1 MHLHPAGLGFDR
13 QQFKPWFPVEI
24 RQGHAARLRQFTP
37 QLGAQAAI
45 RPLQSHAER
54 PLRITGIEVREIVPP
69 VAIEVGDLGESQ
81 VFGRVHQADRTRQL
95 APFQLM
101 DHIRVVLTQDHQVG
115 PLVVIQ
121 VARSQHPLGRL
132 HIGQP
137 HPPPVGEI
145 SPRALQGDDQLVGD
159 GEPGQI
165 LLAIVIEIARR
176 QGGDLAIERDLPL
189 LESAITREGVD
200 PAGLGLRRGSHRLGG
215 PLLQQ
220 IESTVA
226 VVDQHQVVQGVGG
239 EFPRQQIPRSQ
250 LQLVDLEGRKA
261 VELGQ
266 RGGGGLFGTGRGG
279 AGRQRGHSP
288 GSQQAQ
294 DSGQQPPPD
303 LSQRISHHACCPSI
317 SGSSAPDPGTVS
329 FCHLSDLALALWQ
342 RSPGS
347 HPGGRCF
354 RAGWLEQAR
363 TAGLACRI
371 PPGGTGLRPTRR
383 RHASCSQ
390 RRGQFS
396 PIAKGVTSDRFP
408 HAVEACSG
416 AVVGYHEHWRARWV
430 FLWSPPPPWQPR
442 SSGPSNPAQTAGQI
456 VAGTAV
462 RPVLVPAVTDCS
474 SCSVPHVLFLN
485 SSPIANR
492 LMSPLQPAE
501 REAALQ
507 LIEWSLR
514 EDLAGQV
521 DVTSTVL
528 IPEREWA
535 RVDVVVRA
543 AGVLAGGVLLPLV
556 MNRFDPR
563 IEVAVLVADGSP
575 VRPGTRVAELRGP
588 LRSLLTAERTA
599 LNFLLHLSGVA
610 SLTARYVAEVQGTR
624 ARVFDTRKTLP
635 GWRLLDKYAVRAGGG
650 RNHRMGLFDMLL
662 VKDNHVAG
670 WLAADPNHTL
680 AGVVSLCRQKA
691 PGVPLEIEVDTLA
704 QLAEVLPAQPDMVL
718 LDNMSVAQLREGVA
732 LRDQLAP
739 GVELEASGGVNLQT
753 IGAIA
758 QTGVERISVGALT
771 HSAPALDLA
780 FDWGGAERQP
790 REQRTANR

>member
-1 MHLHPAGLGFDR
+1 
-13 QQFKPWFPVEI
+13 
-24 RQGHAARLRQFTP
+24 
-37 QLGAQAAI
+37 
-45 RPLQSHAER
+45 
-54 PLRITGIEVREIVPP
+54 
-69 VAIEVGDLGESQ
+69 
-81 VFGRVHQADRTRQL
+81 
-95 APFQLM
+95 
-101 DHIRVVLTQDHQVG
+101 
-115 PLVVIQ
+115 
-121 VARSQHPLGRL
+121 
-132 HIGQP
+132 
-137 HPPPVGEI
+137 
-145 SPRALQGDDQLVGD
+145 
-159 GEPGQI
+159 
-165 LLAIVIEIARR
+165 
-176 QGGDLAIERDLPL
+176 
-189 LESAITREGVD
+189 
-200 PAGLGLRRGSHRLGG
+200 
-215 PLLQQ
+215 
-220 IESTVA
+220 
-226 VVDQHQVVQGVGG
+226 
-239 EFPRQQIPRSQ
+239 
-250 LQLVDLEGRKA
+250 
-261 VELGQ
+261 
-266 RGGGGLFGTGRGG
+266 
-279 AGRQRGHSP
+279 
-288 GSQQAQ
+288 
-294 DSGQQPPPD
+294 
-303 LSQRISHHACCPSI
+303 
-317 SGSSAPDPGTVS
+317 
-329 FCHLSDLALALWQ
+329 
-342 RSPGS
+342 
-347 HPGGRCF
+347 
-354 RAGWLEQAR
+354 
-363 TAGLACRI
+363 
-371 PPGGTGLRPTRR
+371 
-383 RHASCSQ
+383 
-390 RRGQFS
+390 
-396 PIAKGVTSDRFP
+396 
-408 HAVEACSG
+408 
-416 AVVGYHEHWRARWV
+416 
-430 FLWSPPPPWQPR
+430 
-442 SSGPSNPAQTAGQI
+442 
-456 VAGTAV
+456 
-462 RPVLVPAVTDCS
+462 
-474 SCSVPHVLFLN
+474 
-485 SSPIANR
+485 
-492 LMSPLQPAE
+492 MSPLQPAE

-528 IPEREWA
+528 IAEREWA

-670 WLAADPNHTL
+670 WLAADPSHTL

-704 QLAEVLPAQPDMVL
+704 QLAEVLPVQPDMVL

-790 REQRTANR
+790 REQQTANR